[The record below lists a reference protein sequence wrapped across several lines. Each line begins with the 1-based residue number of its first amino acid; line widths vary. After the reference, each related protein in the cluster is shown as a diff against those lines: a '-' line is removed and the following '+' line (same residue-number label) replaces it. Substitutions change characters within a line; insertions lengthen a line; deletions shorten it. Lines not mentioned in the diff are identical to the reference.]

1 MNDNELFE
9 ETVAQRTGL
18 VQVLDGL
25 AERDWDQPSLCEGWR
40 IREVVAHITM
50 PYRYSVAAIL
60 LAMVRARG
68 KFDVAADRLARRDAT
83 DQPPAALL
91 ECLRRNVEHRWK
103 PPGGGQLGALSHDVI
118 HGLDITEALALP
130 TVSPPQRFVEVLNSP
145 KLMGAF
151 KVDLSP
157 YRLVAT
163 DSDYT
168 HGQGW
173 LLRLPAKDLLLIV
186 TGRRQPSASPSDA
199 AD

>member
-1 MNDNELFE
+1 MNDDELFE

-25 AERDWDQPSLCEGWR
+25 AEGEWDQPSLCENWR

-50 PYRYSVAAIL
+50 PYRHSGAAIL
-60 LAMVRARG
+60 AAMVRARG

-83 DQPPAALL
+83 EPPSMLL
-91 ECLRRNVEHRWK
+91 DCLRRNAAHRWK

-118 HGLDITEALALP
+118 HGLDITEALDLP
-130 TVSPPQRFVEVLNSP
+130 PVSPPARLVEVLNSP
-145 KLMGAF
+145 KLMRAF
-151 KVDLSP
+151 NVDVTP

-168 HGQGW
+168 HGEGRS
-173 LLRLPAKDLLLIV
+173 LRLPAKDLLLIV
-186 TGRRQPSASPSDA
+186 TGRQQLSTTTSDA
-199 AD
+199 TD

>member
-1 MNDNELFE
+1 MNDDELFD

-25 AERDWDQPSLCEGWR
+25 AERGWDQPSLCENWR

-50 PYRYSVAAIL
+50 PYRHSGAAIL
-60 LAMVRARG
+60 AAMVRARG

-83 DQPPAALL
+83 EPPSSLL
-91 ECLRRNVEHRWK
+91 DCLRRNVNHRWK

-118 HGLDITEALALP
+118 HGLDITEALDLP
-130 TVSPPQRFVEVLNSP
+130 PVSPPARLVEVLNSP
-145 KLMGAF
+145 KLMRAF
-151 KVDLSP
+151 KVDLTN

-168 HGQGW
+168 HGEGRS
-173 LLRLPAKDLLLIV
+173 LRLPAKDLLLIV
-186 TGRRQPSASPSDA
+186 TGRQQVSTSTSDA
-199 AD
+199 TD

>member
-1 MNDNELFE
+1 MNDDELFD

-25 AERDWDQPSLCEGWR
+25 AEREWDQPSLCENWR

-50 PYRYSVAAIL
+50 PYRHSGAAIL
-60 LAMVRARG
+60 AAMVRARG

-83 DQPPAALL
+83 EPPSSLL
-91 ECLRRNVEHRWK
+91 DCLRRNVNHRWK

-118 HGLDITEALALP
+118 HGLDITEALDLP
-130 TVSPPQRFVEVLNSP
+130 PVSPPARLVEVLNSP
-145 KLMGAF
+145 KLMRAF
-151 KVDLSP
+151 NVDLTN

-168 HGQGW
+168 HGEGRS
-173 LLRLPAKDLLLIV
+173 LRLPAKDLLLIV
-186 TGRRQPSASPSDA
+186 TGRQQVSTSTSDA
-199 AD
+199 TD

>member
-1 MNDNELFE
+1 MNDDQLFA

-25 AERDWDQPSLCEGWR
+25 TEREWDQPSLCENWR

-50 PYRYSVAAIL
+50 PYRHSSVAMLA
-60 LAMVRARG
+60 AMVRARG

-83 DQPPAALL
+83 EPPSALVD
-91 ECLRRNVEHRWK
+91 CLRRNVNHRWK

-118 HGLDITEALALP
+118 HGLDITEALDLQP
-130 TVSPPQRFVEVLNSP
+130 VSPPERLVEVLNSS
-145 KLMGAF
+145 KLLRAF
-151 KVDLSP
+151 NVDLTP
-157 YRLVAT
+157 YRLIAA

-168 HGQGW
+168 HGEGRS
-173 LLRLPAKDLLLIV
+173 LRLPAKDLLLIV
-186 TGRRQPSASPSDA
+186 TGRRQLSTTTSDA